1 VSLPALSSA
10 PASPETPVLTGRRIL
25 LVDDDPVLL
34 RVWSRALSQHGL
46 IVRTVVGIAQARQAL
61 SGWRR
66 RPFQYV
72 LVDDQLTDGFGLDL
86 VPLLSELRPAPGFA
100 VVSAH
105 PSTER
110 ALRAWQS
117 ANVIVPKPV
126 SPAGLHELIC
136 FLESRRG
143 RARKH
148 RYRRSGEVPEAQ
160 HFGRFTLD
168 VDGLAAPDGC
178 IKLTGV
184 GRELLSRLL
193 GSRGGWVP
201 TVQLARD
208 LYERDDPHGAMLVR
222 RQISLLR
229 RALGEYAWII
239 ESALQRGYRI
249 ARPALEYSDE
259 ARLGP

>member
-1 VSLPALSSA
+1 
-10 PASPETPVLTGRRIL
+10 
-25 LVDDDPVLL
+25 VLL
-34 RVWSRALSQHGL
+34 RVWSRTLSQHGL

-61 SGWRR
+61 SGWRK

-72 LVDDQLTDGFGLDL
+72 LVDDQLADGFGLDL
-86 VPLLSELRPAPGFA
+86 VPFLSELRPAPGFA

-117 ANVIVPKPV
+117 AHVIVPKPV

-136 FLESRRG
+136 FLDARRG

-148 RYRRSGEVPEAQ
+148 RYRRPTEVQEALR
-160 HFGRFTLD
+160 FGRFTLD
-168 VDGLAAPDGC
+168 VDGLSAPDGC
-178 IKLTGV
+178 LKLTGV
-184 GRELLSRLL
+184 GRELMARLL
-193 GSRGGWVP
+193 RACGAWVP

-208 LYERDDPHGAMLVR
+208 LYQRDDAHGAMLVR

-229 RALGEYAWII
+229 RALGDYRWIV
-239 ESALQRGYRI
+239 ESALQRGYRV
-249 ARPALEYSDE
+249 ARPAFEYE
-259 ARLGP
+259 

>member
-1 VSLPALSSA
+1 M
-10 PASPETPVLTGRRIL
+10 LTGRRIL

-34 RVWSRALSQHGL
+34 RVWSRTLSQHGL
-46 IVRTVVGIAQARQAL
+46 IVRTVVGITQARQAL

-72 LVDDQLTDGFGLDL
+72 LVDDQLADGFGLDL
-86 VPLLSELRPAPGFA
+86 LPLLSELRPAPGFA

-110 ALRAWQS
+110 SLRAWQNAS
-117 ANVIVPKPV
+117 VIVPKPV
-126 SPAGLHELIC
+126 SPAGLFQLLC

-148 RYRRSGEVPEAQ
+148 RYRRSVEAAEAQ

-168 VDGLAAPDGC
+168 VDGLSAPDGS

-184 GRELLSRLL
+184 GRELLARLIR
-193 GSRGGWVP
+193 SCGGWVP

-208 LYERDDPHGAMLVR
+208 LYQRDDPHGAMLVR

-229 RALGEYAWII
+229 RSLGDYSWII
-239 ESALQRGYRI
+239 ESALQRGYRV
-249 ARPALEYSDE
+249 ARSAWEYEDPALS
-259 ARLGP
+259 

>member
-1 VSLPALSSA
+1 MSLPAISSP
-10 PASPETPVLTGRRIL
+10 PASPEAPVLTGRRIL

-34 RVWSRALSQHGL
+34 RVWSRTLTQHGL
-46 IVRTVVGIAQARQAL
+46 IVRTVMGIAQARQAV

-110 ALRAWQS
+110 ALRAWQT
-117 ANVIVPKPV
+117 AHVIVPKPV

-136 FLESRRG
+136 FLETRRG

-148 RYRRSGEVPEAQ
+148 RYRRSVEVQEALR
-160 HFGRFTLD
+160 FGRFTLD
-168 VDGLAAPDGC
+168 ADGLSAPDGC

-184 GRELLSRLL
+184 GRELMARLL
-193 GSRGGWVP
+193 RACGAWVP

-208 LYERDDPHGAMLVR
+208 LYERDDAHGTMLVR

-229 RALGEYAWII
+229 RALGDYRWIV

-249 ARPALEYSDE
+249 ARPALDYE
-259 ARLGP
+259 

>member
-1 VSLPALSSA
+1 MALPAISSE
-10 PASPETPVLTGRRIL
+10 PASRETPVLTGRRIL

-34 RVWSRALSQHGL
+34 RVWSRTLSQHGL
-46 IVRTVVGIAQARQAL
+46 VVRTVVGIAQARLAL

-72 LVDDQLTDGFGLDL
+72 LVDDQLADGFGLDL
-86 VPLLSELRPAPGFA
+86 VPQLAELRPAPGFA

-105 PSTER
+105 PNTER

-126 SPAGLHELIC
+126 SPAGLHKLIC

-143 RARKH
+143 KARKH
-148 RYRRSGEVPEAQ
+148 RYRRSEEAQ
-160 HFGRFTLD
+160 EALQFGRFTLD
-168 VDGLAAPDGC
+168 ADGLSAPDGC
-178 IKLTGV
+178 IRLTGV
-184 GRELLSRLL
+184 GREVLARLL
-193 GSRGGWVP
+193 RARGAWVP

-208 LYERDDPHGAMLVR
+208 LYQRDDPHGAMLVR

-229 RALGEYAWII
+229 RALGNSSWII

-249 ARPALEYSDE
+249 ARSALELPE
-259 ARLGP
+259 